1 MLPLLDIRPVE
12 VLIKGKLN
20 GTPVRYTIPFRNDHS
35 LVKVLRNHLYV
46 INLGDSGTPI
56 EPGSEVKF
64 SISVNDWNE
73 QLLNEN
79 FDLFT
84 LEYNGEYGT
93 LTKEPGKY
101 VLRMHDNRGFD
112 LDYIYIRTKFAPL
125 SIVFDAIEEVN
136 WFLQPASSV
145 GDGEGIN
152 HVQVFLY
159 ENTTGVERR
168 GRIFIIAI
176 YEGQTSYIPLEVIQP
191 A

>member
-1 MLPLLDIRPVE
+1 
-12 VLIKGKLN
+12 
-20 GTPVRYTIPFRNDHS
+20 
-35 LVKVLRNHLYV
+35 
-46 INLGDSGTPI
+46 
-56 EPGSEVKF
+56 
-64 SISVNDWNE
+64 
-73 QLLNEN
+73 
-79 FDLFT
+79 
-84 LEYNGEYGT
+84 
-93 LTKEPGKY
+93 
-101 VLRMHDNRGFD
+101 MHDNRGFD